1 MYTNRKV
8 MCLLLELCL
17 LAGCAGQPG
26 LLGLDI
32 TTRHDRK
39 EYVQARDLFN
49 AGHYQE
55 AITQLSAY
63 IYKTKNVKRRE
74 VRAYRLLGQSYEQLG
89 NLSKALETYQE
100 ALEFHPNDVPL
111 LLAAASLYRRTE
123 LNDRS
128 LELYEHALSLQPNN
142 QDVLAGV
149 GEIYLATGYYAKARS
164 YYEQLFKLN
173 PQAQAV
179 HRARYAQTFYQQ
191 KDYAN
196 AFINVT
202 MALSE
207 TPDNPDFW
215 LLSAKA
221 NRGLGRFND
230 ALADLDTALLLA
242 PNRADLEAY
251 RALWL
256 HQAKRYAES
265 DWQARQ
271 ILDKRPG
278 NELALFVMA
287 MNASSQGK
295 HQQAKTLLQQIRQ
308 GDKETFIHRFADSLF
323 APPAIALPSAENK
336 RPQF

>member
-1 MYTNRKV
+1 MYTNRNF
-8 MCLLLELCL
+8 LLTL
-17 LAGCAGQPG
+17 LSVCFLAACAGQPG
-26 LLGLDI
+26 LLGLDFA
-32 TTRHDRK
+32 TRHDRK

-49 AGHYQE
+49 AGKYQE
-55 AITQLSAY
+55 AITELSAY

-89 NLSKALETYQE
+89 DLSKALETYQE
-100 ALEFHPNDVPL
+100 ALEFHPDDVPL
-111 LLAAASLYRRTE
+111 LLSAAALYKRTG
-123 LNDRS
+123 LTDRS
-128 LELYEHALSLQPNN
+128 LSLYEHALSLEPNN
-142 QDVLAGV
+142 QNVLAGV
-149 GEIYLATGYYAKARS
+149 GEIYLTTGYYAKARS

-173 PQAQAV
+173 PQAPAV

-196 AFINVT
+196 AFINIT

-230 ALADLDTALLLA
+230 ALADLDTALLLS
-242 PNRADLEAY
+242 PHRPDLEAY

-271 ILDKRPG
+271 ILDKQPG

-287 MNASSQGK
+287 MNASGQGR
-295 HQQAKTLLQQIRQ
+295 HEQAKSLLEQIRQ
-308 GDKETFIHRFADSLF
+308 GEKDTFIRRFTDSLF
-323 APPAIALPSAENK
+323 SAPAISLTQPSAKPN
-336 RPQF
+336 